1 MAAGKERLHMSLTIQ
16 YQPITELFIQ
26 AHRDGRNFL
35 YEHEVYGLLALSGS
49 ETPPKSLFIPRSVR
63 LPEEEVMAMPGD
75 RAVLKIVSP
84 AIVHKTEVG
93 GVRIVPK
100 TPDKVRSAVRRMLSE
115 VPERYAAWLERDPSS
130 VPVQYRGL
138 SGPALRNAVAADLKG
153 VLQVEFVSPDSSM
166 PGNEL
171 IVGLRCT
178 REFGMVIS
186 AGLGGTDTELYAE
199 RFRKGQAIVA
209 ALTEM
214 VDGQAFFDLF
224 RRTVAYHK
232 LAGLSRGQ
240 QRVVS
245 DEQLVECFE
254 SFIRLG
260 NHFSPCN
267 PDAPFVIEELEINP
281 FTFSDYLMIPLDGMC
296 RFSLPRSRQASRP
309 VSGIGKLLHPKTIG
323 LVGVSATR
331 HNFGRIILENVL
343 ASGFPAEQ
351 VTVIRKE
358 GFDMDGVR
366 CIPDIASLDAPLD
379 LLIVAVGA
387 QQVPALVDDILER
400 NAAKSVML
408 IPGGLGET
416 AESKVMAARMA
427 QKIQESHAD
436 KEDSTVFLGANCMG
450 VISRPGNY
458 DTWFIPSA
466 KLHAYG
472 DTPPRRVAIFSQS
485 GAFLLNR
492 FSQTPEMRPAYLVSL
507 GNQTDLTLGD
517 MMRFFKTS
525 SEVDVI
531 AVYAEGFKDL
541 DGLDF
546 ACAVHEAVCA
556 GKQVVF
562 YKAGRTP
569 EGKSATSGHTASLAG
584 DYMVCESCI
593 RQAGAIMARNFTEFQ
608 DLVLLA
614 EAFSGKEIHG
624 NRIGAVSG
632 AGFEAVG
639 MADSIHADEYSMK
652 LGGLSEQ
659 TRDAMRELIHAKG
672 LEHLVTV
679 TNPLD
684 ITPSADDETHARMA
698 ELMLNDENIDVVV
711 LGVDPLSPVTHSL
724 SETDIESFR
733 MDAPNG
739 IVAFLGETR
748 RHSTKPL
755 VAVVDGGTLFD
766 PLRKALMKEGIPVF
780 PVCDRAVSSLS
791 LYMESRLAGE
801 GLKHSCRCF
810 LSVR

>member
-1 MAAGKERLHMSLTIQ
+1 MSLTVA
-16 YQPITELFIQ
+16 YQTIADLF
-26 AHRDGRNFL
+26 ARAYHDGRNFL

-49 ETPPKSLFIPRSVR
+49 ETPPKSLFIPRTAR
-63 LPEEEVMAMPGD
+63 LPEEESMAMPGEK
-75 RAVLKIVSP
+75 AVLKIVSP

-100 TPDKVRSAVRRMLSE
+100 TPDKVRSAIRRMLSE
-115 VPERYAAWLERDPSS
+115 VPERYATWLERDPSS
-130 VPVQYRGL
+130 VPASYRGL

-153 VLQVEFVSPDSSM
+153 VLQVEFISPDSVT

-224 RRTVAYHK
+224 RKTVAYHK

-260 NHFSPCN
+260 NYFSPCN
-267 PDAPFVIEELEINP
+267 PDAPFIIEELEINP

-296 RFSLPRSRQASRP
+296 RFSLPGARRTVRP
-309 VSGIGKLLHPKTIG
+309 ITGIDRLLHPESIG
-323 LVGVSATR
+323 LIGASATR

-343 ASGFPAEQ
+343 ASGFPAER
-351 VTVIRKE
+351 VTVIRKD
-358 GFDMDGVR
+358 GFDMHGVR
-366 CIPDIASLDAPLD
+366 CVPDIASLKAPLD

-387 QQVPALVDDILER
+387 QQVPALVDEVLESH
-400 NAAKSVML
+400 AARSVML

-416 AESKVMAARMA
+416 AESRAMAARME
-427 QKIQESHAD
+427 QKIRESHVSE
-436 KEDSTVFLGANCMG
+436 EDSTVFLGANCMG

-472 DTPPRRVAIFSQS
+472 DRPPRRIAIFSQS

-492 FSQTPEMRPAYLVSL
+492 FSQIPEMRPAYLISL

-517 MMRFFKTS
+517 MMRYFKTS

-531 AVYAEGFKDL
+531 AVYAEGFKTL

-614 EAFSGKEIHG
+614 EAFSDKEIHG
-624 NRIGAVSG
+624 KRIGAVSG

-639 MADSIHADEYSMK
+639 MADSIQADEYSMK
-652 LGGLSEQ
+652 LGALSEQ
-659 TRDAMRELIHAKG
+659 TRDAIRDLVRAKG

-698 ELMLNDENIDVVV
+698 ELMLQDENIDAVV
-711 LGVDPLSPVTHSL
+711 LSVDPLSPVTHSL
-724 SETDIESFR
+724 ADTDIEKFQ

-739 IVAFLGETR
+739 IVAFLAETR
-748 RHSTKPL
+748 RRSTKPL
-755 VAVVDGGTLFD
+755 VAVVDGGALFD
-766 PLRKALMKEGIPVF
+766 PLRKALMAEGIPVF
-780 PVCDRAVSSLS
+780 PVCDRAVSALS
-791 LYMESRLAGE
+791 LYVESRLAGE
-801 GLKHSCRCF
+801 GLKHACRCF